1 MTSQAR
7 IDANRKNAQH
17 STGPKTDAGK
27 AKSARNALKH
37 GLTSEAA
44 VLPNEDPADF
54 EAHVNHWL
62 DSDPD
67 ADATQLALL
76 KRIAIAEWK
85 LNRCTRNETAV
96 LSKRVRHAAEEYEQ
110 REYQR
115 AEEIGKRLLRD
126 PLDRCAIPQVK
137 DPHVRKTID
146 NWLDDDPFVMARQMQ
161 GTAQGVDWLL
171 DHWIELRDTLEIEGY
186 WHYNEKY
193 MALRMLGK
201 RPQDVMEDRS
211 IRNVFLAC
219 HAAHPD
225 KWKLFDE
232 FQQARLGVDG
242 KPIYFFRIEEF
253 KKDVPTRRNGAG
265 AAQGAGRWRDGPTH
279 RTQGTG
285 SRPERRGRQA
295 GGRRAGDVRRLGGGN
310 SAPSLR
316 VGLRAGVSPVDQR
329 VHEVP
334 QGVEPGGEAFGA
346 ESRGE

>member
-1 MTSQAR
+1 MPLTAEER
-7 IDANRKNAQH
+7 AEINRKNAQH

-27 AKSARNALKH
+27 AKSARNALRH

-44 VLPNEDPADF
+44 VLPNENPAAF

-62 DSDPD
+62 DSDPE
-67 ADATQLALL
+67 ADSVELALL

-186 WHYNEKY
+186 W
-193 MALRMLGK
+193 
-201 RPQDVMEDRS
+201 QV
-211 IRNVFLAC
+211 
-219 HAAHPD
+219 
-225 KWKLFDE
+225 
-232 FQQARLGVDG
+232 
-242 KPIYFFRIEEF
+242 
-253 KKDVPTRRNGAG
+253 
-265 AAQGAGRWRDGPTH
+265 
-279 RTQGTG
+279 
-285 SRPERRGRQA
+285 
-295 GGRRAGDVRRLGGGN
+295 
-310 SAPSLR
+310 
-316 VGLRAGVSPVDQR
+316 VSY
-329 VHEVP
+329 
-334 QGVEPGGEAFGA
+334 G
-346 ESRGE
+346 